1 MFISTTWKRS
11 ATMRR
16 SFSIILV
23 AISGCLLERASVSVS
38 VYLMVR
44 DGVNLFEMFSEEMM
58 YDDVCD

>member
-44 DGVNLFEMFSEEMM
+44 DGVNLFDMFREEMK